1 MRYSGIITALFFA
14 LTTTALAQ
22 RPMEKESIVMH
33 SDAMNRDVK
42 YSVIV
47 PQTANS
53 QAKYPVLYLLHGI
66 GGDNTSWLEY
76 TDIAGMMERGEMLQM
91 VVVSPDGY
99 LSYYADAADGSLP
112 YETFF
117 RNELMPMI
125 QAAYPVSTRREDHYI
140 GGFSMG
146 GFGALTLGL
155 RNRDRFG
162 HILALSPS
170 MRTDS
175 VYAHEGPQKEWDKQ
189 WGHTFGGVGKVGY
202 DRITRY
208 YRDRAPMHIVD
219 TLDVEQLR
227 SLDITIDIGDRENS
241 LAEPS
246 EIMHRRLNERG
257 VNHKYVVREGGHDFL
272 CWNSAFTDYMKAL
285 ADDRKPV
292 DVSAPGKS
300 SAINVDNSIVYMPA
314 AHVNSDRKYPVVYV
328 RGKFTD
334 SQREAIS
341 EATEQEILAGS
352 IRPLILCFLDEADS
366 IEAIESAVPSI
377 RGERRFRALIDV
389 NASPDFLATHL
400 NGDDPMFTAVVMYN
414 PLQGATSPI
423 HFVGLMKKHRRYP
436 RLWIAQNP
444 DSYTY
449 NWASQLHPLMRE
461 DKLEHRYLV
470 NKETSSTYLP
480 QLSEWLSFIDNRIH
494 I

>member
-1 MRYSGIITALFFA
+1 MRYSGIITALLLSVA
-14 LTTTALAQ
+14 TSAMAT

-33 SDAMNRDVK
+33 SDAMNRDVR

-47 PQTANS
+47 PEADHS
-53 QAKYPVLYLLHGI
+53 DARFPVLYLLHGI

-76 TDIAGMMERGEMLQM
+76 TDVAGMMERGEMPKM

-117 RNELMPMI
+117 RDELMPLI
-125 QAAYPVSTRREDHYI
+125 QATYPVSPRREDHYI

-189 WGHTFGGVGKVGY
+189 WGRTFGGAGKAGAE
-202 DRITRY
+202 RITRY
-208 YRDRAPMHIVD
+208 YRDRAPLHIVD
-219 TLDVEQLR
+219 TLEVGQLK

-257 VNHKYVVREGGHDFL
+257 VAHRYIVREGGHDFK
-272 CWNSAFTDYMKAL
+272 CWNSAFADYMAAL
-285 ADDRKPV
+285 SAELPTLEVAPADNPAMVKV
-292 DVSAPGKS
+292 GKS
-300 SAINVDNSIVYMPA
+300 TVCLPPA
-314 AHVNSDRKYPVVYV
+314 HAGSDRKYPVVYV
-328 RGKFTD
+328 RGVVTD
-334 SQREAIS
+334 ARRDSIREA
-341 EATEQEILAGS
+341 TRQEILDGN
-352 IRPLILCFLDEADS
+352 IRPLVLCFLDEADS
-366 IEAIESAVPSI
+366 VEAIEKSVPSI
-377 RGERRFRALIDV
+377 RGERRFRALVDV
-389 NASPDFLATHL
+389 DASPDFLVSHL
-400 NGDDPMFTAVVMYN
+400 NGGDDPMFTAVVMSN
-414 PLQGATSPI
+414 PLIGTASPSD
-423 HFVGLMKKHRRYP
+423 FVTAMKRHRRYP
-436 RLWIAQNP
+436 RLWIEQSP
-444 DSYTY
+444 DSPTYT
-449 NWASQLHPLMRE
+449 WASHLHPLMRE
-461 DKLEHRYLV
+461 EKLEHRYLV
-470 NKETSSTYLP
+470 HNSASPNWK
-480 QLSEWLSFIDNRIH
+480 EWLIFIDDRIH